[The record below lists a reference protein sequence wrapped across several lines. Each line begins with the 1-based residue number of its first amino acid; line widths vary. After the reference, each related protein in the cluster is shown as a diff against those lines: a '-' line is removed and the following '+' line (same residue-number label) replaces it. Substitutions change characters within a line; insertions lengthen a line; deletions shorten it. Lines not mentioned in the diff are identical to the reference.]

1 MNVLLH
7 SPSNHRP
14 QALIEQARR
23 GDPRAL
29 AELIRRHRPQL
40 ERVARR
46 MCRSEDNVDDILQEA
61 YLAIL
66 RNISSF
72 RGESSFL
79 TWAYTII
86 RTARGRHI
94 RRDLSIGR
102 RESSLE
108 LLPPSVRASLAD
120 PNRGPD
126 DAVAGHELGHTMSQA
141 LGQLSDVDRKVLLL
155 RDLEGYTA
163 TEVAQ
168 RLGLSVPAVKT
179 RLHRARVAVRS
190 ELSEVLAEAA

>member
-1 MNVLLH
+1 MNALLCT
-7 SPSNHRP
+7 SPNLGP
-14 QALIEQARR
+14 ELVALART
-23 GDPRAL
+23 GDPRAV
-29 AELIRRHRPQL
+29 AELIRRHRHQL

-46 MCRSEDNVDDILQEA
+46 MCRSEENVDDILQEA

-66 RNISSF
+66 RNIASF

-94 RRDLSIGR
+94 RRGLSIGR

-120 PNRGPD
+120 PSRGPD
-126 DAVAGHELGHTMSQA
+126 DAVAGHELGHTMTQA
-141 LGQLSDVDRKVLLL
+141 LRMLSDVDRQVLLL

-163 TEVAQ
+163 IEVAR
-168 RLGLSVPAVKT
+168 RLGLTVPAVKT

-190 ELSEVLAEAA
+190 ELSQAMTEAA